1 MKKEIYYDEK
11 RVKLKYIK
19 HCPILLFLDKSLMR
33 TRLGSQY
40 IIWIFMPV
48 GNGILFHRVRGQK
61 LIKTKKKGQKLIGF

>member
-11 RVKLKYIK
+11 RVKYIK

-61 LIKTKKKGQKLIGF
+61 LIKTKKKKGQKLIGF